1 MDERLLKAFKTLK
14 DSQDSLKDNQ
24 DGFKKSLDIILK
36 QLESID
42 DYKENQKGLEDSFKK
57 LQESLQDIDKS
68 KVNKDKIYE
77 DIKDL
82 KNTVDNIIKEQEKK
96 DNFNLQKLMVSVS
109 ADLERYSII
118 DGEWCY
124 NGRPVGV
131 RAEAKD
137 GKPGKDGKDGKDGKT
152 GPAGLP
158 GPQGL
163 PGRDGETPILKMG
176 KITDSEEHGGASAK
190 FRKSKKEE
198 NIYYL
203 DLVLPR
209 GPQGFMGFDAKING
223 KNAIE
228 ILAGNNIS
236 VTQDGKKVYIN
247 SLVNPFELKILQE
260 LPTENIS
267 SSAIYFTPSP
277 DPKEKN
283 IFIES
288 VYVNKGTEEEP
299 LWDWEEIGSTKIDLS
314 GYVQK
319 SSFQLVENEDGETG
333 LSITWE
339 V

>member
-1 MDERLLKAFKTLK
+1 MDERLLKALKTLK
-14 DSQDSLKDNQ
+14 ESQDSLKGSQENL
-24 DGFKKSLDIILK
+24 KTSLDTILK
-36 QLESID
+36 QLDNID
-42 DYKENQKGLEDSFKK
+42 DCKENQKELENNLKS
-57 LQESLQDIDKS
+57 LQKDLQDIVKT
-68 KVNKDKIYE
+68 KVDKDKIYE
-77 DIKDL
+77 DIKYL
-82 KNTVDNIIKEQEKK
+82 KNTLDNIIKEQEKK

-124 NGRPVGV
+124 NGRTLGV

-137 GKPGKDGKDGKDGKT
+137 GKPGKDGKDGKDGKI
-152 GPAGLP
+152 GPAGAT

-163 PGRDGETPILKMG
+163 PGRDGETPILKIG

-190 FRKSKKEE
+190 FRKDKKEE
-198 NIYYL
+198 NTYYL

-283 IFIES
+283 IFLES

-299 LWDWEEIGSTKIDLS
+299 VWGWEELGSTAIDLS

-319 SSFQLVENEDGETG
+319 SAFQLVENEDGETG
-333 LSITWE
+333 LNITWE